1 MTPLRPPIQ
10 PPGTVPAWYQVP
22 VPPPSGV
29 AMPEIDAQVPQDMP
43 QPIVCTLPPSREP
56 QAPKP
61 APAPL
66 PEYVQK
72 IRLWFQNGAAC
83 RSIAQRL
90 ERQGFLTPEE
100 VTHWTSRRVMQ
111 VLLRN
116 PVVLRRGRRRRPLR
130 DSLVSK

>member
-1 MTPLRPPIQ
+1 MNPLRPPLLI
-10 PPGTVPAWYQVP
+10 PGSVPAWYQAP

-29 AMPEIDAQVPQDMP
+29 AMPEIDAQVPQDVP

-56 QAPKP
+56 QAPKH
-61 APAPL
+61 APMPV
-66 PEYVQK
+66 PEYVEK
-72 IRLWFQNGAAC
+72 IRSWFQNGTAC

-90 ERQGFLTPEE
+90 ERHDFLTPEGE
-100 VTHWTSRRVMQ
+100 THWTSRRVMQ

-116 PVVLRRGRRRRPLR
+116 PVVLRRGRRRRPLP